1 VTRNELLL
9 LFDEV
14 WGVDAEWLPKP
25 GERPNVLCVAGRE
38 LRSGRS
44 FALWFDELGP
54 APPYPIGKRALLVSF
69 VFNAEGTCH
78 LARHWPLPAHVID
91 LSAEFRNITNGR
103 LVPAGKGL
111 LGALAYFGLDSIGA
125 KQKDEMRKRI
135 MRGPPFTLEE
145 KRNILKYCLGDA
157 SDDLRVLEE
166 ILPHIDL
173 KQALYRGEFV
183 SCLARAEHFGVPLDQ
198 KLFTPL
204 ADKDTWK
211 RIRDDMVPA
220 IDAHYGVFV
229 RNNLGEWSFNY
240 DRFEAYLRREGLL
253 DSWPR
258 LETGKLNLKRKTW
271 EEQSRGHPQLENLRQ
286 LRHVRDKMRRVKLA
300 VGSDGRNRTVLW
312 PYKSKTSRTQPKAS
326 QWIFSPAVWL
336 RSLIKPEEGW
346 AVSYIDYSAMEFGIA
361 AALSHSHCSGCNRM
375 WEFYANGEPYL
386 DFAKL
391 VGTAPPEA
399 TKKTHEPLRD
409 QYKVGLLSS
418 QYGVSF
424 LTLAGRLNIS
434 QIAAHEMLNQH
445 REIFA
450 PYWAW
455 SNDWLARALD
465 TGIMWTCFGWE
476 CRVGITEFN
485 ERSIRNWPIQALGAE
500 ILRVAIILA
509 ARHGLQ
515 VLAPVHD
522 AVLIEAPVDR
532 IESDTAKMEQI
543 MRRASRIVLNSTM
556 DGPFELRVDHK
567 IVSYP
572 DRYSDPRGI
581 EIWNWVLARLA
592 EQPVHAG
599 QKETA

>member
-1 VTRNELLL
+1 
-9 LFDEV
+9 
-14 WGVDAEWLPKP
+14 
-25 GERPNVLCVAGRE
+25 
-38 LRSGRS
+38 
-44 FALWFDELGP
+44 
-54 APPYPIGKRALLVSF
+54 
-69 VFNAEGTCH
+69 
-78 LARHWPLPAHVID
+78 
-91 LSAEFRNITNGR
+91 
-103 LVPAGKGL
+103 
-111 LGALAYFGLDSIGA
+111 
-125 KQKDEMRKRI
+125 
-135 MRGPPFTLEE
+135 
-145 KRNILKYCLGDA
+145 
-157 SDDLRVLEE
+157 
-166 ILPHIDL
+166 
-173 KQALYRGEFV
+173 
-183 SCLARAEHFGVPLDQ
+183 
-198 KLFTPL
+198 
-204 ADKDTWK
+204 
-211 RIRDDMVPA
+211 
-220 IDAHYGVFV
+220 
-229 RNNLGEWSFNY
+229 
-240 DRFEAYLRREGLL
+240 
-253 DSWPR
+253 
-258 LETGKLNLKRKTW
+258 
-271 EEQSRGHPQLENLRQ
+271 
-286 LRHVRDKMRRVKLA
+286 
-300 VGSDGRNRTVLW
+300 
-312 PYKSKTSRTQPKAS
+312 
-326 QWIFSPAVWL
+326 
-336 RSLIKPEEGW
+336 
-346 AVSYIDYSAMEFGIA
+346 
-361 AALSHSHCSGCNRM
+361 M

-592 EQPVHAG
+592 EQPIHAG